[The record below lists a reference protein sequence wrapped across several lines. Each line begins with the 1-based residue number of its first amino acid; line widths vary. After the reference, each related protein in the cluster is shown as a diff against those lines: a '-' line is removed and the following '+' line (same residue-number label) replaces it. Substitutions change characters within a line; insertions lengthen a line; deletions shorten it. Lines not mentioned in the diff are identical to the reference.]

1 MIPNILENWVDEEL
15 SRLEIIVKIGGM
27 KSQEMLLAG
36 DVEMIFKEGK
46 DSSIGKKEKRAYTQR
61 LYLTDNLNYFGLFAC
76 CIAVYM

>member
-1 MIPNILENWVDEEL
+1 
-15 SRLEIIVKIGGM
+15 M

-61 LYLTDNLNYFGLFAC
+61 LYLIDNLNYFGLFAC